1 MRTGIVDARI
11 DDPDVVYFK
20 RLRAESANPIRKRLS
35 MATGASRQAMLESG
49 RLIPKC
55 AIKRRDSDEPMWMT
69 FTVGID
75 NPEHAELRKDKCEL
89 EFTESNISIGNAERA

>member
-20 RLRAESANPIRKRLS
+20 RLRAESAGRLS